1 MKIANYFCKRT
12 IFFILKYLYLK
23 LPQYFTLLAKIAA
36 LELRMDNTAASLVNL
51 CDELESGT
59 AGDPNAIECCVNE
72 NNNKLFCD
80 SVLNNNLFMH
90 NILTNQDPGG
100 SIGSCDR
107 RAYDVPPTTNKCS

>member
-1 MKIANYFCKRT
+1 
-12 IFFILKYLYLK
+12 
-23 LPQYFTLLAKIAA
+23 
-36 LELRMDNTAASLVNL
+36 MDNTAASLVNL

-59 AGDPNAIECCVNE
+59 NGDPNAIECCVNE

-90 NILTNQDPGG
+90 NILTNQDLDADGNPGA
-100 SIGSCDR
+100 IGSCDR